1 MQVNLKPQAVTVE
14 PNQEEIGSTR
24 LISGLVSVVLGGIL
38 SVAAFATARTQ
49 FASDVPVM
57 AVEALDSDVEPLP
70 LGLQFPF
77 SLTFER
83 NFQTILPATAKTRR
97 KGFKVMS
104 RRCQLGTE
112 VVEGNMYRLRVRVDV
127 PGEGRIQK
135 SFPICPVSGPRSLN
149 KKERMRKRMEI
160 VAEYNSQDYLK
171 KVVAHETGTTFKAQ
185 SILWMSNCQSR
196 KRKPMKPVTLVNWQS
211 YLDNHILPFL
221 GSQPIAEVNNASMKT
236 LVEVLVGKG
245 LAPQSIK
252 NICLVVKLM
261 KASAVDEN
269 GDELYPMK
277 WNTEFIDAPVVDAR
291 KQNTPSLTGEEV
303 TKILAAIE
311 AEMRT
316 LFILDAATGLRAGE
330 LLGLEIRHFDGR
342 SIKVEQS
349 VWRSD
354 VQAPKTQN
362 AYRIV
367 DLHPDVAKLLSEFIG
382 DRKSGY
388 IFCTSKGKPLGQSN
402 ILRRS
407 LHPVLEKLGIK
418 RCGFHALR
426 RFRNTYLRNYT
437 SCPNGLRNFWLGWS
451 GKDMSDHYDKIRE
464 DAAFRREVAERVGI
478 GFELPKPSIVP
489 SVGNVPNSPQEVELV
504 TP

>member
-1 MQVNLKPQAVTVE
+1 
-14 PNQEEIGSTR
+14 
-24 LISGLVSVVLGGIL
+24 
-38 SVAAFATARTQ
+38 
-49 FASDVPVM
+49 
-57 AVEALDSDVEPLP
+57 
-70 LGLQFPF
+70 
-77 SLTFER
+77 
-83 NFQTILPATAKTRR
+83 
-97 KGFKVMS
+97 
-104 RRCQLGTE
+104 
-112 VVEGNMYRLRVRVDV
+112 MYRVRVRVDD
-127 PGEGRIQK
+127 PDGRRIQK
-135 SFPICPVSGPRSLN
+135 SFPICPISGPDSLN
-149 KKERMRKRMEI
+149 KTERMRKRMEI
-160 VAEYNSQDYLK
+160 VAKYNSQDYLK

-185 SILWMSNCQSR
+185 SILWVSNSQNR
-196 KRKPMKPVTLVNWQS
+196 KRKPIKPVTLVNWQS
-211 YLDNHILPFL
+211 HLDNHILPFL

-236 LVEVLVGKG
+236 LVEILVGKG

-252 NICLVVKLM
+252 NICLVVKLV

-277 WNTEFIDAPVVDAR
+277 WKAEFIDAPVVDAR
-291 KQNTPSLTGEEV
+291 KQRTPSLTGEEV
-303 TKILAAIE
+303 TKIVAASE
-311 AEMRT
+311 AEMRI

-330 LLGLEIRHFDGR
+330 LLGLEIRHFDGS

-367 DLHPDVAKLLSEFIG
+367 DLHPDVAKLLSNFIG
-382 DRKSGY
+382 SRKSGY
-388 IFCTSKGKPLGQSN
+388 IFGTSSGKPLGQSN

-407 LHPVLEKLGIK
+407 LHPVLARLGIE
-418 RCGFHALR
+418 RCGFHAFR

-489 SVGNVPNSPQEVELV
+489 NVGNVPSSAEEVERV
-504 TP
+504 T